1 MDLFW
6 NVGLPTL
13 FAMIAA
19 AWTYGSSEEVKRARF
34 KGWAL
39 GKLSAVAPGVRYVL
53 VKSVYLFV
61 MLVSAA
67 VVVNA
72 VFSVIAFLT
81 SEHPMQRK
89 EVFFLIVQSFNGLA
103 YSSAFFASLLLA
115 MRKEGSDKK
124 KHQENLILL
133 EVDQRLVFYIAG
145 GADLQ
150 TVAGQLM
157 EGGIAITLTKVN
169 SNHAAVL
176 VDMPSLMLN
185 RVERPLQTAKD
196 D

>member
-6 NVGLPTL
+6 NVGLPVL

-39 GKLSAVAPGVRYVL
+39 GMLSAVAPGVRYVL

-72 VFSVIAFLT
+72 VFSVTAFLT
-81 SEHPMQRK
+81 SDQPMQRQ
-89 EVFFLIVQSFNGLA
+89 EVFFLIVQLFNGLA
-103 YSSAFFASLLLA
+103 YGSAFFACLLLTV
-115 MRKEGSDKK
+115 RKEGLGTR
-124 KHQENLILL
+124 KHQENLMLMAEGERLIL
-133 EVDQRLVFYIAG
+133 FIAD

-150 TVAGQLM
+150 TVACQLA
-157 EGGIAITLTKVN
+157 ESGITVTLAKLESGKASVVVETPPL
-169 SNHAAVL
+169 VL
-176 VDMPSLMLN
+176 R
-185 RVERPLQTAKD
+185 RVERLS
-196 D
+196 